1 MSLISQRDRE
11 VAIAALEK
19 YAADVATT
27 EYYLGEPHHSSMEV
41 NALLNWIKLEYQ
53 KNENWTILE
62 KVLYKSE
69 KSDKIFKELREKTK
83 RTPKYPV
90 KHQVLLWNIVQK

>member
-1 MSLISQRDRE
+1 MPVYIPSGAE
-11 VAIAALEK
+11 HG
-19 YAADVATT
+19 ATGDAV
-27 EYYLGEPHHSSMEV
+27 EEME
-41 NALLNWIKLEYQ
+41 NQ
-53 KNENWTILE
+53 TCCSKNENWTILE

>member
-1 MSLISQRDRE
+1 
-11 VAIAALEK
+11 
-19 YAADVATT
+19 
-27 EYYLGEPHHSSMEV
+27 ME
-41 NALLNWIKLEYQ
+41 NQ
-53 KNENWTILE
+53 TCCSKNENWTILE

-90 KHQVLLWNIVQK
+90 KHQVLIHKEIT